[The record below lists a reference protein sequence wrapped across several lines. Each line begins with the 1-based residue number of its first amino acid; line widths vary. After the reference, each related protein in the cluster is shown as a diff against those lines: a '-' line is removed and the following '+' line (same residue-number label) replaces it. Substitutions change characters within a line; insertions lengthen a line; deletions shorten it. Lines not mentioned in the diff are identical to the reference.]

1 MAELA
6 DAQPR
11 YAVEIATKTVGMG
24 DLETKKRKRG
34 PIDTRQY
41 QRLQNRVKKFKV
53 DAQEWKKKHKNL
65 QTRYDSVKAKYERLQ
80 TKFGVKRYKR
90 LEERLASLKSKY
102 LKLQETYGKKKYER
116 LELRLKN
123 MREKYEKSQREY
135 GKHKYLRLEVR
146 YKTLQEKISKNKLVG
161 SQKIP
166 EASAMEDVGDGNAA
180 PSNGE

>member
-80 TKFGVKRYKR
+80 TMFGVKRYKR

-123 MREKYEKSQREY
+123 MRKSMRNHKENMEKTNIFDWRL
-135 GKHKYLRLEVR
+135 GTKHCR
-146 YKTLQEKISKNKLVG
+146 KNIK
-161 SQKIP
+161 K
-166 EASAMEDVGDGNAA
+166 
-180 PSNGE
+180 